1 MNLTK
6 LFAAGTSSSPIV
18 AASIYACLLA
28 VMLAATVLPLKGL
41 LDQQGTVDGLGDIL
55 LRLQGRNPSAASV
68 VSGEAST
75 VVGSSFLEGA
85 TVTVAGA
92 ALLQRVV
99 GAVTRQ
105 GGSVL
110 SSQLDLQGTQSKD
123 GYLSVI
129 ASCDLEQPALQQVVY
144 DLEAGLPF
152 LFVDQLVVQAPAA
165 STGGTGGKLRVLISV
180 SGQWQGAQ

>member
-6 LFAAGTSSSPIV
+6 LFDTGSSSSPYV
-18 AASIYACLLA
+18 SASIYAGLL
-28 VMLAATVLPLKGL
+28 VMLVAAIALPLKGL
-41 LDQQGTVDGLGDIL
+41 FDQQAANRGLGEIL
-55 LRLQGRNPSAASV
+55 LRLEGRSPAAASLATTDV
-68 VSGEAST
+68 GAT
-75 VVGSSFLEGA
+75 VGSSFLEGA

-99 GAVTRQ
+99 GAVTRH

-110 SSQLDLQGTQSKD
+110 SSQLDLQGTQSRD
-123 GYLSVI
+123 GFLSVM

-152 LFVDQLVVQAPAA
+152 LFVDQLVVQAPSA
-165 STGGTGGKLRVLISV
+165 STGAGGKLRVLISV